1 MRISKFLIVPALL
14 ISASF
19 YSCRLNEK
27 SKPAKRPNILFAI
40 MDDVTYL
47 HMGAYGCDWVNTS
60 NFDRIASQGI
70 LFINAYTPNAK
81 CGPSRSNILTGR
93 NSWQL
98 EEAVNHW
105 SYFPIKFKSVAESL
119 SENGYHVG
127 YTGKGW
133 APGVAK
139 NEDGSIRNLLVN
151 NYSKI
156 KLTPP
161 TEKISNV
168 DYAANF
174 EVFLKD
180 KAEDEP
186 FFFWYGG
193 MEPHRGYEYGSG
205 IAKGGKKLA
214 QISDDDIFDFWPKE
228 DSVRTDLL
236 DYAFEIEYFDI
247 QLGKML
253 DQLEAAGELENT
265 LIIVTSDN
273 GMPFPRVK
281 GQEYEYSN
289 HLPMAI
295 MWPEAVKHRG
305 RKIDDF
311 VSFIDLAPTF
321 LEVAGISEE
330 SSGMASLTGKSL
342 TDLLFSEKEGRVTE
356 GRKSVL
362 IGKERHDIGRPNDEG
377 YPIRGLVKDGFL
389 YLKNFKADR
398 WPAGNPETGYL
409 NTDGG
414 ATKTVVLNSIYSP
427 DTFKY
432 WEWSFGK
439 RSEEEFYNIAEDP
452 NCMVNLSED
461 VSYQEKLKEMRKEL
475 IAQLTIQEDPRILGN
490 GDMLEHYKYSDLSGV
505 NFYERYMSG
514 EKVNF
519 GWVNKSDFQDLSK
532 IQTYQDM
539 LKNGPVSIEKK

>member
-1 MRISKFLIVPALL
+1 MKGIKLFILVVSGFALTAL
-14 ISASF
+14 
-19 YSCRLNEK
+19 SCTEK
-27 SKPAKRPNILFAI
+27 KEIPKPNILFAI
-40 MDDVTYL
+40 MDDVTYM
-47 HMGAYGCDWVNTS
+47 HMSAYGCDWVNTP
-60 NFDRIASQGI
+60 NFDRIASEGI
-70 LFINAYTPNAK
+70 LFQNAYTPNAK

-105 SYFPIKFKSVAESL
+105 ADFPVKFKTVAESL

-133 APGVAK
+133 APGIAK
-139 NEDGSIRNLLVN
+139 NEDGSPRDLLVN
-151 NYSKI
+151 RYIEI

-161 TEKISNV
+161 TAHISNV

-174 EVFLKD
+174 EVFLNEK
-180 KAEDEP
+180 ESEEP

-193 MEPHRGYEYGSG
+193 LEPHRGYEYGSG
-205 IAKGGKKLA
+205 IAKGGKNVA
-214 QISDDDIFDFWPKE
+214 QVKDEDIFSFWPKV

-236 DYAFEIEYFDI
+236 DYAFEIEYFDK

-273 GMPFPRVK
+273 GMAFPRIK

-289 HLPMAI
+289 HLPLAM
-295 MWPEAVKHRG
+295 MWPAGIKSTG
-305 RKIDDF
+305 RKVEDL

-330 SSGMASLTGKSL
+330 SSGMEAITGRSL
-342 TDLLFSEKEGRVTE
+342 TDLMYADKGGQLTE
-356 GRKSVL
+356 DRNFVV
-362 IGKERHDIGRPNDEG
+362 IGKERHDVGRPNDEG
-377 YPIRGLVKDGFL
+377 YPIRGMIKDGML
-389 YLKNFKADR
+389 YLKNFKTDR

-432 WEWSFGK
+432 WNWSFGK
-439 RSEEEFYNIAEDP
+439 RNEEELFDIKNDPDCMRNLAQEEEFQD
-452 NCMVNLSED
+452 L
-461 VSYQEKLKEMRKEL
+461 LKTMRREL
-475 IAQLTIQEDPRILGN
+475 VTELTEQGDPRMFGK
-490 GDMLEHYKYSDLSGV
+490 GDLLESYTYTDKNSV
-505 NFYERYMSG
+505 NFYERYMNG

-519 GWVNKSDFQDLSK
+519 GWVRKTDFQNVSE
-532 IQTYQDM
+532 IETYQQM
-539 LKNGPVSIEKK
+539 EKGKNSIQLDKK